1 MFKKKTAAASRFI
14 AEAESHVGYTANQ
27 SVPDAFSIAVGQP
40 GIPWA
45 GPFIDVCAKKAGL
58 LLPSFISTASALASF
73 IKTNRVVSDPRP
85 GDIVFFQTASDSLFG
100 QPHVGVITDVSHYGT
115 HGMFQC
121 IEGQTDSGMPKGVIT
136 RNGVYRRNR
145 YEYDVLAF
153 VRPNFE
159 RAELEASRIS
169 DPGKL
174 STNVDGKIKLP
185 VIQGPSIKLGMK
197 HPYVETIQVALS
209 LTVGLHGAVRGEF
222 DHKTRAAFANFQR
235 SVGFTGEAA
244 AGIPDVASLKVLAQR
259 SGSFRVL
266 E

>member
-1 MFKKKTAAASRFI
+1 MFKKKSTAASRFI

-27 SVPDAFSIAVGQP
+27 SVPDVFSSAIGQA

-58 LLPSFISTASALASF
+58 LLPSFVSTASALASF

-85 GDIVFFQTASDSLFG
+85 GDIVFFQTATDETFG
-100 QPHVGVITDVSHYGT
+100 QPHVGIITDVSHYKI

-121 IEGQTDSGMPKGVIT
+121 IEGQTDSGMPKGLIT

-145 YEYDVLAF
+145 YSYDVLAF

-159 RAELEASRIS
+159 RAELDAIKTS
-169 DPGKL
+169 DPGKD
-174 STNVDGKIKLP
+174 STK

-197 HPYVETIQVALS
+197 HPYVETIQVALGMV
-209 LTVGLHGAVRGEF
+209 VGLHGAARGEF

-235 SVGFTGEAA
+235 SIGMTGDRAS
-244 AGIPDVASLKVLAQR
+244 GVPDVHSLKVLAQR
-259 SGSFRVL
+259 SGYFRVV